1 MENTFKSSVFGGF
14 NRDDVIRYIE
24 KTSLESKQQIEAL
37 EQESDG
43 LCRENAEL
51 RDKLAAAERERDKF
65 AESYSTASSAQDA
78 LKKGLTAAQETISEL
93 RAQIEEGAQ
102 KLASA
107 KADCD
112 RQLKAKEEAAEQ
124 RIAELEAQHAERL
137 SAAEQERKRLL
148 SELDELRPQVEE
160 YGRGKAHIAGIELSA
175 RERADALDAATRER
189 LQAMIAA
196 CRGHCEQV
204 LSTLGA
210 TCESVSNELQ
220 RAAAYAAEHY
230 AAKFVPDCDV
240 VIANNS
246 FKPAEANCAYTPEVI
261 ASLKDGGSFVLAANS
276 PFGPCVH
283 FLYDKWGHSAPGGM
297 MWSGC
302 YTKGKNMAHAVVFA
316 EHTVKGMRDPW
327 YIDEHSGAEYVKT
340 WSDAL
345 RILDDGTPK
354 KVVLYPNAEC
364 QVLDNSKQFYKQGK

>member
-51 RDKLAAAERERDKF
+51 RDKLAAAERERDKL

-160 YGRGKAHIAGIELSA
+160 YGRVKAHIADIELSA
-175 RERADALDAATRER
+175 RARTATRER

-210 TCESVSNELQ
+210 TCESVSNELK
-220 RAAAYAAEHY
+220 RADAAVAQL
-230 AAKFVPDCDV
+230 P
-240 VIANNS
+240 
-246 FKPAEANCAYTPEVI
+246 EAFTTLEGQLGE
-261 ASLKDGGSFVLAANS
+261 LKKL
-276 PFGPCVH
+276 
-283 FLYDKWGHSAPGGM
+283 
-297 MWSGC
+297 
-302 YTKGKNMAHAVVFA
+302 
-316 EHTVKGMRDPW
+316 E
-327 YIDEHSGAEYVKT
+327 
-340 WSDAL
+340 
-345 RILDDGTPK
+345 
-354 KVVLYPNAEC
+354 
-364 QVLDNSKQFYKQGK
+364 Q

>member
-51 RDKLAAAERERDKF
+51 RDKLAAAECERDKL

-112 RQLKAKEEAAEQ
+112 RQLKATEAAEQ

-137 SAAEQERKRLL
+137 SAAEQERMRLL
-148 SELDELRPQVEE
+148 DELDELRPQVEE
-160 YGRGKAHIAGIELSA
+160 YGRVKAHIADIELSA

-196 CRGHCEQV
+196 CRA
-204 LSTLGA
+204 GA
-210 TCESVSNELQ
+210 LDARRDLRERVERAQARGRCR
-220 RAAAYAAEHY
+220 RAAARGVHHAGG
-230 AAKFVPDCDV
+230 
-240 VIANNS
+240 
-246 FKPAEANCAYTPEVI
+246 PARRAQKVR
-261 ASLKDGGSFVLAANS
+261 
-276 PFGPCVH
+276 
-283 FLYDKWGHSAPGGM
+283 
-297 MWSGC
+297 
-302 YTKGKNMAHAVVFA
+302 AV
-316 EHTVKGMRDPW
+316 TR
-327 YIDEHSGAEYVKT
+327 
-340 WSDAL
+340 
-345 RILDDGTPK
+345 
-354 KVVLYPNAEC
+354 
-364 QVLDNSKQFYKQGK
+364 

>member
-160 YGRGKAHIAGIELSA
+160 YGRVKAHIADIELSA

-189 LQAMIAA
+189 LQAMI
-196 CRGHCEQV
+196 GM
-204 LSTLGA
+204 
-210 TCESVSNELQ
+210 Q
-220 RAAAYAAEHY
+220 RALRAGALDARRDLRERVERAQARGRCRRTAARGVHHAGG
-230 AAKFVPDCDV
+230 
-240 VIANNS
+240 
-246 FKPAEANCAYTPEVI
+246 PARRAQKVR
-261 ASLKDGGSFVLAANS
+261 
-276 PFGPCVH
+276 
-283 FLYDKWGHSAPGGM
+283 
-297 MWSGC
+297 
-302 YTKGKNMAHAVVFA
+302 AV
-316 EHTVKGMRDPW
+316 TR
-327 YIDEHSGAEYVKT
+327 
-340 WSDAL
+340 
-345 RILDDGTPK
+345 
-354 KVVLYPNAEC
+354 
-364 QVLDNSKQFYKQGK
+364 

>member
-51 RDKLAAAERERDKF
+51 RDKLAAAERERDKL
-65 AESYSTASSAQDA
+65 AESYSTASS
-78 LKKGLTAAQETISEL
+78 AQETISEL

-112 RQLKAKEEAAEQ
+112 RQLKAKDEAAEQ

-160 YGRGKAHIAGIELSA
+160 YGRVKAHIADIELSA

-210 TCESVSNELQ
+210 TCESVSNGLKRADAAVAQLPEAFTTLEGQLDEL
-220 RAAAYAAEHY
+220 
-230 AAKFVPDCDV
+230 
-240 VIANNS
+240 
-246 FKPAEANCAYTPEVI
+246 
-261 ASLKDGGSFVLAANS
+261 
-276 PFGPCVH
+276 
-283 FLYDKWGHSAPGGM
+283 
-297 MWSGC
+297 
-302 YTKGKNMAHAVVFA
+302 
-316 EHTVKGMRDPW
+316 
-327 YIDEHSGAEYVKT
+327 
-340 WSDAL
+340 
-345 RILDDGTPK
+345 K
-354 KVVLYPNAEC
+354 KL
-364 QVLDNSKQFYKQGK
+364 QQ